1 MKHLQR
7 SFSSH
12 RMRASALALCFSLT
26 LGACDLFIS
35 PEKLKADAN
44 AALAARNFA
53 TAAQTAQQWAQK
65 APEQYEA
72 YFVLAQAQAQAG
84 DKNAAVVA
92 LEQALS
98 KGLKDDTQVTTN
110 TNLEPIR
117 SMVAYQKLM
126 DTHFPG
132 HVVKQESK
140 ANSGAEAEAE
150 AEPEPNESVESVSIT
165 EKDGMQVLRAGD
177 VMIKVPTLK

>member
-1 MKHLQR
+1 MKHFQM

-12 RMRASALALCFSLT
+12 RMRTGALALCFSLA
-26 LGACDLFIS
+26 LGACDLFTN
-35 PEKLKADAN
+35 PDQLKADAN

-53 TAAQTAQQWAQK
+53 TAAQTAQQWAKK
-65 APEQYEA
+65 APDQYEA

-92 LEQALS
+92 LEQALT

-110 TNLEPIR
+110 ANLEPIR

-126 DTHFPG
+126 DTHFPK
-132 HVVKQESK
+132 HVGKQESNTDSR
-140 ANSGAEAEAE
+140 AAT
-150 AEPEPNESVESVSIT
+150 EPEPDEGVDSVSIT
-165 EKDGMQVLRAGD
+165 EKNGMQVLRAGD
-177 VMIKVPTLK
+177 VMIQVPTLK